1 MAEHVFT
8 DDEIRQII
16 DVINRTKH
24 TQYIG
29 ARYVPVFGRV
39 GEDSIEW
46 NNSAPYEPLTIVLH
60 QGNSYTSRQYVPAG
74 VEITNE
80 KYWANTGNYN
90 AQVEQY
96 RQDVLR
102 YDSRITAAQDSADNA
117 KSRADSAHEKL
128 SAMGV
133 NSTQDGTDFLTRVDG
148 IDTRTTLDSTILDEL
163 GVSTVQDATALKKNL
178 HNAVLLGIDNT
189 GSKDV
194 GADINAL
201 YNEYDVIYFPA
212 GTYKIDTL
220 VTLVGK
226 SIVGDAEGTVF
237 TTSKPTPMFNLRND
251 DKNQVSITDC
261 VFDGNW
267 VCKTPI
273 TGNCGYTHITN
284 CVFRYFTDTQ
294 LDLSQQHAAR
304 VSNVYLLGDRNNTGG
319 HITTGLKT
327 NYDSQFDNIRIW
339 ETNVGI
345 DTTGLDF
352 FTNIYMFSGTSS
364 DRPEEDLQTSGFK
377 LRAQRPKIRGAS
389 IYIDGYYA
397 AFDGYRPDVDN
408 YYNLDMSINSLEV
421 EFNVNNR
428 ANVSSDNNPIIYR
441 VGSASRID
449 VGSMWF
455 GTSSENFF
463 FAMNDMGGF
472 FQRPVRL
479 GVNPYGN
486 TTTKFEYLCL
496 NPKTIYNT
504 MNVDYNTFGIPATQP
519 TYNVNNTM
527 GIPIFETDNKSFC
540 ELSLRNEAG
549 DYIVDELIVNG
560 YSGECKKHTF
570 YNYQN
575 RYTLYKNTVDHKT
588 TIYIVPTSETDT
600 AVMPIIL
607 RWKNNERTALGC
619 IAALNNTTAVTLPG
633 TAQEIQEGA

>member
-16 DVINRTKH
+16 DVINHTKH

-29 ARYVPVFGRV
+29 ARYVPIFGRKS
-39 GEDSIEW
+39 EDSIEW
-46 NNSAPYEPLTIVLH
+46 NNSAPYEPLTIVLYK
-60 QGNSYTSRQYVPAG
+60 GNSYTSRQHVPAG

-80 KYWANTGNYN
+80 QYWANTGNYN

-117 KSRADSAHEKL
+117 KSRADEAHEKL
-128 SAMGV
+128 SAMGI
-133 NSTQDGTDFLTRVDG
+133 NSAQDGTDFIARVDG
-148 IDTRTTLDSTILDEL
+148 IDTRSALNSAILDEL
-163 GVSTVQDATALKKNL
+163 GVSTVPDAAALKKNL

-194 GADINAL
+194 GADINEL
-201 YNEYDVIYFPA
+201 YSQYDTIYFPS
-212 GTYKIDTL
+212 GTYKIDTRVNL
-220 VTLVGK
+220 IGK

-237 TTSKPTPMFNLRND
+237 TTSKTTPMFDMRNNS
-251 DKNQVSITDC
+251 KNQVSITDC

-267 VCKTPI
+267 VCKTPV

-284 CVFRYFTDTQ
+284 CVFRYFTETQ
-294 LDLSQQHAAR
+294 LDLSEQHAAR
-304 VSNVYLLGDRNNTGG
+304 VSNVYILGDRDNSGG
-319 HITTGLKT
+319 HITTGIKT
-327 NYDSQFDNIRIW
+327 NYDSHFSDIKIW

-345 DTTGLDF
+345 DVTGLNF
-352 FTNIYMFSGTSS
+352 FTNIYMFSGTSN
-364 DRPEEDLQTSGFK
+364 DRPEEDLHTSGFK
-377 LRAQRPKIRGAS
+377 IRTQRPKIRGAS

-397 AFDGYRPDVDN
+397 AFDGYRTDVDN

-421 EFNVNNR
+421 EFNVRNR
-428 ANVSSDNNPIIYR
+428 ANASSDNNPVIYR

-449 VGSMWF
+449 VASMWF
-455 GTSSENFF
+455 GTSSEEFF
-463 FAMNDMGGF
+463 FAINDMDGF
-472 FQRPVRL
+472 FQRPVKL

-486 TTTKFEYLCL
+486 TTAKFEYLCL

-504 MNVDYNTFGIPATQP
+504 MNVDYNTFGIPATQ
-519 TYNVNNTM
+519 TTRNVNKTM
-527 GIPIFETDNKSFC
+527 GVPIFETNSKSFC
-540 ELSLRNEAG
+540 EISLRNEIG
-549 DYIVDELIVNG
+549 DYIVNELIVNG
-560 YSGECKKHTF
+560 YTGECKKHTF
-570 YNYQN
+570 YNHLQ
-575 RYTLYKNTVDHKT
+575 RYTLYSNTVDNKT

-600 AVMPIIL
+600 DVMPIIL

-619 IAALNNTTAVTLPG
+619 IVSLNNTTPVTLPE
-633 TAQEIQEGA
+633 TATEITEEA